1 MLKKLFLFVRR
12 NFKVHPSTRRNV
24 KRPFDAALTVPRHP
38 SRIFNFKRIVIMKTS
53 YTATIVL
60 ALATLAAGQSMA
72 ADMSASTNRAP
83 MRSGGDVIEPATGQ
97 KLSELFPAVYSNSPV
112 ASGKTRVQVSAE
124 MAQAQQAGSSGD
136 VIEPAT
142 GQKLSTLFP
151 AKYAAKSAN

>member
-1 MLKKLFLFVRR
+1 MLKRLFLFVCR

-24 KRPFDAALTVPRHP
+24 KRPFDAALAVPRHP

-72 ADMSASTNRAP
+72 ADMSASTTRAP

-97 KLSELFPAVYSNSPV
+97 KLSELFPALYSNAP
-112 ASGKTRVQVSAE
+112 AATRAQVTVDAAK
-124 MAQAQQAGSSGD
+124 AQRANDGGD
-136 VIEPAT
+136 VIESAT
-142 GQKLSTLFP
+142 GQKMRDLFP
-151 AKYAAKSAN
+151 ARYPAQAGK

>member
-1 MLKKLFLFVRR
+1 
-12 NFKVHPSTRRNV
+12 
-24 KRPFDAALTVPRHP
+24 
-38 SRIFNFKRIVIMKTS
+38 MKMS

-72 ADMSASTNRAP
+72 ADMSASTTRAP

-97 KLSELFPAVYSNSPV
+97 KLSELFPALYSNSAV
-112 ASGKTRVQVSAE
+112 VSGKTRSQMSTE
-124 MAQAQQAGSSGD
+124 MAQAQRAGNSGD

-151 AKYAAKSAN
+151 SKYAAKSAN